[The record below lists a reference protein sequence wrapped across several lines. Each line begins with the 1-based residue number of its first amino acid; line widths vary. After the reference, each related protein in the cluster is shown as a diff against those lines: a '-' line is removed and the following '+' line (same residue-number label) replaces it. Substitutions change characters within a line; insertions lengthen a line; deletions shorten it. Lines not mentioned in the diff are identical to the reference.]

1 MEPQANKP
9 ARWQDLRTR
18 AGSAL
23 ALLAGAF
30 AALWLGGV
38 ALAFLVILAAIIMVK
53 EWEHLTEN
61 ESPSWHIFGYP
72 YIILPCATFLWIRSL
87 GIPAPDH
94 AQFGLVAS
102 FAFIFIITA
111 TDVGA
116 YFTGRSLGRHLLAPS
131 ISPKKTW
138 EGLGGGIIAAGLTGG
153 LAGIAAGDAFIPHA
167 LGFMMSLGVVL
178 ALIAQ
183 AGDLFESYVKRRSGL
198 KDSGSLIPGHGGLL
212 DRLDGYLF
220 AAPAYAFILY
230 LKLHA

>member
-1 MEPQANKP
+1 MEPQAN
-9 ARWQDLRTR
+9 RNSGWQDLRTR

-23 ALLAGAF
+23 VLLAGVLAT
-30 AALWLGGV
+30 LWLGGV
-38 ALAFLVILAAIIMVK
+38 ALAALVILAAVIMVK

-61 ESPSWHIFGYP
+61 ESPSWHVFGYP
-72 YIILPCATFLWIRSL
+72 YIILPCAAFLWIRGL
-87 GIPAPDH
+87 GVRTPDH
-94 AQFGLVAS
+94 AQFGLIAAVAL
-102 FAFIFIITA
+102 IFIITA

-116 YFTGRSLGRHLLAPS
+116 YFTGRNLGRYKLAPS

-153 LAGIAAGDAFIPHA
+153 LVSIAAGDAFIPHG
-167 LGFMMSLGVVL
+167 LGFMMGLGVLL
-178 ALIAQ
+178 AIIAQ
-183 AGDLFESYVKRRSGL
+183 GGDLFESYVKRRSGM

-220 AAPAYAFILY
+220 AAPFYALILY